1 MPANSGEK
9 WSLSTGQRI
18 ARAFAKWMPWT
29 FIGIILIFVYFGVA
43 NVVLLA
49 DDAKSTATLTAAE
62 LKDRID
68 ELRWILELILA
79 ASGLF
84 TIAQGIAAGFSA
96 KSFSDQAEG
105 MLAEIRGLFP
115 VFQLLDER
123 RKEANA
129 NLPNLDQAFTQISP
143 AQSLGGRAYGNLSLN
158 FRQRLLSAD
167 RNLPYEW
174 LGRDSPPDVFAHNLR
189 RLAQFYSAKFTYEW
203 ERGSGSLGDIEH
215 ALFLLS
221 LATRKAGSKFYLL
234 NDLGNIHVVYFKVL
248 KSLPPPAPSSRGL
261 ELRDALNRARTCFED
276 SITAQFRQL
285 RAYYNLAVIEAD
297 LAPAMAHEEPRED
310 GLDLAIDHL
319 RKGLHYR
326 EWEQAQ
332 NDEFTCNALYNLACY
347 YARLSPRRRF
357 AEGATLCVL
366 RKAAKFGLIDPE
378 YVRSDFASEKGDFY
392 TLLKEGQPKTKSILN
407 KVRSELSVRYRMA
420 ERQ

>member
-1 MPANSGEK
+1 MPANSGER

-29 FIGIILIFVYFGVA
+29 FIGVILIFVYFGVA

-105 MLAEIRGLFP
+105 MLAEIKGRFP
-115 VFQLLDER
+115 VFQLLEER

-129 NLPNLDQAFTQISP
+129 NLPNLDQAFTQNSL
-143 AQSLGGRAYGNLSLN
+143 AQSLGGRSYGNLSLK
-158 FRQRLLSAD
+158 FRQQLLSAE
-167 RNLPYEW
+167 RTFPYEFV
-174 LGRDSPPDVFAHNLR
+174 GRDEPPEVFARNLR
-189 RLAQFYSAKFTYEW
+189 RLAQFYSAKFTYEC

-215 ALFLLS
+215 ALYLLS
-221 LATRKAGSKFYLL
+221 LAIRKVGSKFYLL
-234 NDLGNIHVVYFKVL
+234 NDLGNAHVVYFKVL
-248 KSLPPPAPSSRGL
+248 NSLPSSASSSRRA
-261 ELRDALNRARTCFED
+261 EMRDVLNRARSCFED
-276 SITAQFRQL
+276 SITAQGRQL

-297 LAPAMAHEEPRED
+297 LAPERSSEQ
-310 GLDLAIDHL
+310 GLDLAIGHL
-319 RKGLHYR
+319 RKGLQYR
-326 EWEQAQ
+326 EWEQTQ

-347 YARLSPRRRF
+347 YARLSVRRKF
-357 AEGATLCVL
+357 AEGAAGCVL

-378 YVRSDFASEKGDFY
+378 YVRADFTTEKGDFY
-392 TLLKEGQPKTKSILN
+392 TLLKEGQPKTKLILN
-407 KVRSELSVRYRMA
+407 RVRGELSVHYRTA